1 MITTSAMIIVFSL
14 PLSIRYLAMKT
25 PNRPPKG
32 FIMLN
37 MEMKVDWLSSVHP
50 NLTMNV
56 SMFGLINMIES
67 PIHARIL

>member
-1 MITTSAMIIVFSL
+1 MITTSAIIIVFRR
-14 PLSIRYLAMKT
+14 PFSIKYFAMNT
-25 PNRPPKG
+25 PNRPPNG
-32 FIMLN
+32 LIMLS

-56 SMFGLINMIES
+56 SMFGLINIIES